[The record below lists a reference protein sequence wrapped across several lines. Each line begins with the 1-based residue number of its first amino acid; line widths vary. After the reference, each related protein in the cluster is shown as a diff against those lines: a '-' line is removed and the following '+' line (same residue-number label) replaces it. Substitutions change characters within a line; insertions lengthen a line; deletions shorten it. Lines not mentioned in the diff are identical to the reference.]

1 MTFKYR
7 LTRARGPPL
16 RGGSQSP
23 EKHTRAHHPII
34 FAMNRLLLLPCLLFP
49 LVSVAETPLLPR
61 VIPPI
66 GDKLSDADRTALT
79 KTLEALTSRFKALPK
94 KPDNANAEIFLK
106 AVRYAIEHKEFYKP
120 EDTAKARD
128 LLAEADRRIADLA
141 AKRSPWMTATGFVV
155 RGYYSDIDGSA
166 QPFGL
171 EIPDNTPKTNA
182 PAWFW
187 LQGRGD
193 TRTDLHF
200 IAERM
205 KKGGEFKPPGTIV
218 VHPWGRYCIGYKGPG
233 EQDVLDVRQLLI
245 DEQKIDPRRT
255 AIAGFSMGGAGAWL
269 LGAHYTDKWA
279 VVHTGAGF
287 VDVKR
292 YQKLTPEKIAA
303 TPAWEQTLWGLNDV
317 PDYTRNLLN
326 VPVISYSGEND
337 AQRASAEIM
346 AEEFQKQ
353 GAALTQ
359 YIGPKMG
366 HKYDPAV
373 RAQVQDKVQTALLKP
388 TQPYPL
394 KLSLQT
400 RTLAYNKLHWLQ
412 VTGLEAHWKETR
424 VDAEMDKPFPLT
436 TKITLTTSN
445 VRSLSI
451 VSPDGADYGNRI
463 TININGQVSTFPT
476 SAGIHLTKEEK
487 WAFGKRG
494 GSIMRK
500 HAGFQ
505 GPIDDAFNAPFL
517 HVLPDKPGYSPET
530 DTWVQNEAAA
540 QISRWRT
547 LFRGDARVKKASEV
561 TEDELHQYN
570 LILWGDPV
578 SNKFIARTLLEM
590 PLQWTKDTL
599 TANGKTTP
607 SAGHLP
613 VLIYPTPGQA
623 DRYIVLNSGPT
634 FREAHSKTNSQQNPK
649 LPDWAILD
657 ITSPPTPE
665 AAGKVLD
672 AGFFNET
679 WGWKQP

>member
-1 MTFKYR
+1 MKR
-7 LTRARGPPL
+7 LLP
-16 RGGSQSP
+16 
-23 EKHTRAHHPII
+23 
-34 FAMNRLLLLPCLLFP
+34 FCLLLPLLLSAP
-49 LVSVAETPLLPR
+49 AETPLLPR

-66 GDKLSDADRTALT
+66 GDKLSDADRTELSA
-79 KTLEALTSRFKALPK
+79 TLEALTKRFLALPK
-94 KPDNANAEIFLK
+94 KPDNANAEVFLK
-106 AVRYAIEHKEFYKP
+106 AVRYAIENKEFYKP
-120 EDTAKARD
+120 EDTGKARD
-128 LLAEADRRIADLA
+128 LLAEADRRVTDLA
-141 AKRSPWMTATGFVV
+141 AKRSPWLTATGFVV

-200 IAERM
+200 IHERM
-205 KKGGEFKPPGTIV
+205 KKGGEFKPPGTII

-245 DEQKIDPRRT
+245 DEEKVDPRRT
-255 AIAGFSMGGAGAWL
+255 ALAGFSMGGAGAWL

-292 YQKLTPEKIAA
+292 YQKLTPDKIAA

-326 VPVISYSGEND
+326 LPVISYSGEKD
-337 AQRASAEIM
+337 AQKASADIM
-346 AEEFQKQ
+346 AGEFQKH
-353 GAALTQ
+353 GAALTH
-359 YIGPKMG
+359 YIGPGMG

-373 RAQVQDKVQTALLKP
+373 RAQVQDKVQEALLHP
-388 TQPYPL
+388 TLPAPL

-412 VTGLEAHWKETR
+412 ITGLEEHWKDSR
-424 VDAEMDKPFPLT
+424 IDAELDKPFRQATNISIT
-436 TKITLTTSN
+436 TKNIVSFSIMRQKSESAL
-445 VRSLSI
+445 RSLSI
-451 VSPDGADYGNRI
+451 QIDGQTLTA
-463 TININGQVSTFPT
+463 
-476 SAGIHLTKEEK
+476 SAGSVVHLKKE
-487 WAFGKRG
+487 KRG
-494 GSIMRK
+494 WVRAGPGFHLQK
-500 HAGFQ
+500 APGFQ
-505 GPIDDAFNAPFL
+505 GPLDDAFNSPFL
-517 HVLPDKPGYSPET
+517 HVLPDNPGFSPEN
-530 DTWVQNEAAA
+530 DTWVQNESTS

-561 TEDELHQYN
+561 TDEDRQKYN
-570 LILWGDPV
+570 LILWGDPA
-578 SNKFIARTLLEM
+578 SNSLIAKFLSGLGLPI
-590 PLQWTKDTL
+590 QWTKETL
-599 TANGKTTP
+599 QAKGKAYP

-613 VLIYPTPGQA
+613 VLIYPYNEGLG
-623 DRYIVLNSGPT
+623 RYLVLNSGPT

-679 WGWKQP
+679 WDWK

>member
-1 MTFKYR
+1 MD
-7 LTRARGPPL
+7 LAPL
-16 RGGSQSP
+16 WRIHKAKPCSIPACPSDSP
-23 EKHTRAHHPII
+23 VMLRTLFLI
-34 FAMNRLLLLPCLLFP
+34 LLLPLGGI
-49 LVSVAETPLLPR
+49 AETKLPPR
-61 VIPPI
+61 VLPPI

-79 KTLEALTSRFKALPK
+79 ATLETLTQRFFALPK

-106 AVRYAIEHKEFYKP
+106 AVRYALDHKEFYKL
-120 EDTAKARD
+120 EDSAKARD
-128 LLAEADRRIADLA
+128 LLAEAERRITDLA

-171 EIPDNTPKTNA
+171 EIPDNTPKTWA

-200 IAERM
+200 IHERM

-245 DEQKIDPRRT
+245 DEKKIDPRRT

-279 VVHTGAGF
+279 AVHTGAGF

-292 YQKLTPEKIAA
+292 YQKYSQAKLDA
-303 TPAWEQTLWGLNDV
+303 TPPWEQALWGLNDI

-326 VPVISYSGEND
+326 VPVISYSGEKD
-337 AQRASAEIM
+337 AQRASADIM
-346 AEEFQKQ
+346 AEEFQKH
-353 GAALTQ
+353 GAALTH
-359 YIGPKMG
+359 YIGPNMG

-373 RAQVQDKVQTALLKP
+373 RQQIQDKVQAAVLNP
-388 TQPYPL
+388 TLPYPL

-412 VTGLEAHWKETR
+412 ITGLQEHWQDTR
-424 VDAEMDKPFPLT
+424 VEAELDKPFPRT
-436 TKITLTTSN
+436 TQVTLTTSN
-445 VRSLSI
+445 VRSLTI
-451 VSPDGADYGNRI
+451 VPPDQARNRNPI
-463 TININGQVSTFPT
+463 AIQIDGQKLSFPGVSD
-476 SAGIHLTKEEK
+476 IHLQMEN
-487 WAFGKRG
+487 
-494 GSIMRK
+494 GSWTLYETLRENRK
-500 HAGFQ
+500 TPGIQ
-505 GPIDDAFNAPFL
+505 GPIDDAFNSPFL
-517 HVLPDKPGYSPET
+517 HVLPDNPGFSPET
-530 DTWVQNEAAA
+530 DAWVKNESAA

-547 LFRGDARVKKASEV
+547 LFRGDARVKTASNV
-561 TEDELHQYN
+561 SQEDMKTYN

-578 SNKFIARTLLEM
+578 SNNIIAKALPDL
-590 PLQWTKDTL
+590 PIKWTKDTVTAKGRTYL
-599 TANGKTTP
+599 TT
-607 SAGHLP
+607 GHLP
-613 VLIYPTPGQA
+613 VLIYPSPAQKN
-623 DRYIVLNSGPT
+623 RYIVLNSGPT
-634 FREAHSKTNSQQNPK
+634 WREAHSKTNSQQNPK

-672 AGFFNET
+672 AGFFSET
-679 WGWKQP
+679 WDWK

>member
-1 MTFKYR
+1 MI
-7 LTRARGPPL
+7 RA
-16 RGGSQSP
+16 
-23 EKHTRAHHPII
+23 
-34 FAMNRLLLLPCLLFP
+34 LLLTAVLPLAALQAEVP
-49 LVSVAETPLLPR
+49 LPAR

-66 GDKLSDADRTALT
+66 GDKLTEADRTSLTATLAALTKRFLALT
-79 KTLEALTSRFKALPK
+79 KT
-94 KPDNANAEIFLK
+94 PDNANAEIFLK
-106 AVRYAIEHKEFYKP
+106 AVRYAIENKEFYKP

-128 LLAEADRRIADLA
+128 LLAEADRRISDLA
-141 AKRSPWMTATGFVV
+141 AKRSPWLTATGFVV

-200 IAERM
+200 IHERM
-205 KKGGEFKPPGTIV
+205 KKGGEFKPPGTII

-245 DEQKIDPRRT
+245 DEKKVDPTRT
-255 AIAGFSMGGAGAWL
+255 ALAGFSMGGAGAWL
-269 LGAHYTDKWA
+269 LGAHYPDKWA

-303 TPAWEQTLWGLNDV
+303 TPLWEQTLWGLNDV

-326 VPVISYSGEND
+326 VPVISYSGEID
-337 AQRASAEIM
+337 PQRASAEIM

-359 YIGPKMG
+359 YIGPKTG

-373 RAQVQDKVQTALLKP
+373 RQQIQDEVQAALLKP
-388 TQPYPL
+388 SLPYPL

-400 RTLAYNKLHWLQ
+400 RTLAYNKLHWLKI
-412 VTGLEAHWKETR
+412 TGLEEHWQDTR
-424 VDAEMDKPFPLT
+424 IDAELDKPFPLATKLSIT
-436 TKITLTTSN
+436 TKN
-445 VRSLSI
+445 VASLSI
-451 VSPDGADYGNRI
+451 DSPDKAPFRQPVTIQIDGQAIAATTTSSMQFKNGRI
-463 TININGQVSTFPT
+463 L
-476 SAGIHLTKEEK
+476 LTKEK
-487 WAFGKRG
+487 G
-494 GSIMRK
+494 GWVLRSNLSSISK
-500 HAGFQ
+500 QPGVQ
-505 GPIDDAFNAPFL
+505 GPIDDAFNSPFL
-517 HVLPDKPGYSPET
+517 HVLPDKPGFSPEN
-530 DTWVQNEAAA
+530 DAWVQKESAA

-547 LFRGDARVKKASEV
+547 LFRGDARFKKASEV
-561 TEDELHQYN
+561 NGRDYVDFH
-570 LILWGDPV
+570 LILWGDPQ
-578 SNKFIARTLLEM
+578 SNSQIANLLPRL
-590 PLQWTKDTL
+590 PLKWTKEKI
-599 TANGKTTP
+599 TAHGQDYSTI
-607 SAGHLP
+607 GHLP
-613 VLIYPTPGQA
+613 ALIYPLAGKNIN
-623 DRYIVLNSGPT
+623 YIVLNSGPT
-634 FREAHSKTNSQQNPK
+634 WREAHSKTNSLQNPK

-672 AGFFNET
+672 AGFFNEA
-679 WGWKQP
+679 WGWK